1 MLLFW
6 IGVFIIS
13 LIVLVKGADW
23 LLDSSERIGISL
35 GLSPFIVGIVV
46 VGLGTSFPE
55 LVSSLV
61 ATLKGVTEMAAA
73 NVVGSNIANIL
84 LVVGGSA
91 LVGGRLMVNKDLI
104 DLDIPLLAISTAMF
118 AAVAWDRQ
126 IVFAESVL
134 LLILFAVYFLYTI
147 LYRDDKPGEDISD
160 FLKRF
165 KRGFEKKTFQ
175 ESKIRIRDVGLFIVG
190 AFGLI
195 LGSKYLVDSVVNLSG
210 ILSVGVGVISLA
222 AVALGTSLP
231 ELIVS
236 VKAILKN
243 KPEFALGNIFGS
255 NIFNLLFVVG
265 VSGMFSN
272 LTLDSPTFT
281 LGLPIMAVVTLLFV
295 ISGISR
301 RIHIFEGAM
310 YLVVYVF
317 FIGKL
322 FNLF

>member
-1 MLLFW
+1 MLIFW
-6 IGVFIIS
+6 TAVFAAS

-23 LLDSSERIGISL
+23 LLDSAEKMGISL
-35 GLSPFIVGIVV
+35 GLSPFIVGIVI

-55 LVSSLV
+55 LVSSV
-61 ATLKGVTEMAAA
+61 IATVKGVTEMAAA

-84 LVVGGSA
+84 LIVGGSA
-91 LVGGRLMVNKDLI
+91 LIGGRLTVAKDLI

-134 LLILFAVYFLYTI
+134 LLILFLVYFLYTI
-147 LYRDDKPGEDISD
+147 LYRDDEPGEDLGI
-160 FLKRF
+160 FFKRF
-165 KRGFEKKTFQ
+165 GKIFRPGEAQK
-175 ESKIRIRDVGLFIVG
+175 SKVKIVDVGLFIIG
-190 AFGLI
+190 ALGLVF
-195 LGSKYLVDSVVNLSG
+195 GSKYLVESVVHLSEMLNVG
-210 ILSVGVGVISLA
+210 IGIISLV
-222 AVALGTSLP
+222 AVAVGTSLP

-236 VKAILKN
+236 IKATIKG

-265 VSGMFSN
+265 VSGMFSG
-272 LTLDSPTFT
+272 LTLDSPTFM
-281 LGLPIMAVVTLLFV
+281 LGLPIMTVVTLLFV

-301 RIHIFEGAM
+301 RIHVFEGAM

-317 FIGKL
+317 FVGKL
-322 FNLF
+322 FSLF